1 MIFNLKHPMRAIA
14 SAILLLVTSQI
25 HALNLSR
32 PDVLSKIGEPIRA
45 EILISDISPAEAK
58 DLRAN
63 LADPTAFQTARV
75 AINPAINNAEFKLF
89 TKSETSQVLQITGK
103 LPVKE
108 PYLEVLIDLRWA
120 SGRMVRNISML
131 IAEAPKAIA
140 DKATKESAPADNAK
154 PIKKSPPPQR
164 PADSNDSDVVK
175 ILVAPG
181 DTASEIIE
189 QHQDDTVSLDQMLLA
204 LLRSNPDAFVA
215 DNVNRLKAG
224 AVLTIP
230 KIEQAR
236 SISRKEA
243 RENIQLQSKD
253 FDVYRASVATRLA
266 QAKIDQASNTA
277 SGSIQGQVKNNKTDP
292 KDQLKLSK
300 PDSKDAEALAN
311 QKEAE
316 EVAKRAE
323 EISKNV
329 TELGKIAKASANTG
343 EANNKDSLSL
353 LTAIDSVNGL
363 INSLTKDWG
372 VPLAAGGLIALLLLI
387 GWIKARSKTA
397 ELEQELQ
404 EVQSQN
410 TPPPELKIDF
420 DLSLPPHPAPADN
433 PIHQPPAT
441 APNSHTTNA
450 TYSSVESDSA
460 LEDPFKVRLDL
471 AEELWKL
478 GQKHTSRALAQ
489 EVADQGN
496 PELQVQAKR
505 WLAEKA

>member
-1 MIFNLKHPMRAIA
+1 MRAIA
-14 SAILLLVTSQI
+14 TVILFLVSSQI

-32 PDVLSKIGEPIRA
+32 PDVLSKMGEPLHA
-45 EILISDISPAEAK
+45 EILISDISAAEAK

-63 LADPTAFQTARV
+63 LADSTIFQTARV
-75 AINPAINNAEFKLF
+75 AINPALNNAEFKLI

-103 LPVKE
+103 APVKE

-120 SGRMVRNISML
+120 SGRMVRNLSML
-131 IAEAPKAIA
+131 VAETPKAGPE
-140 DKATKESAPADNAK
+140 KANKESAPADNAK

-164 PADSNDSDVVK
+164 TANSNDPDAVK
-175 ILVAPG
+175 VLVKSG

-236 SISRKEA
+236 SISRKEG

-253 FDVYRASVATRLA
+253 FDAYRASVATRLA
-266 QAKIDQASNTA
+266 QAKIDQAGNTA

-300 PDSKDAEALAN
+300 PDSKDADAIAK

-329 TELGKIAKASANTG
+329 NELGKIAQASANVG
-343 EANNKDSLSL
+343 DANSKDGLSLS
-353 LTAIDSVNGL
+353 TAMESVNGL
-363 INSLTKDWG
+363 INSLSKDSR
-372 VPLAAGGLIALLLLI
+372 VPLAAGCLVAFLLLI
-387 GWIKARSKTA
+387 GWIKAKSKTA

-404 EVQSQN
+404 EVQAQN
-410 TPPPELKIDF
+410 APPPELKIDF
-420 DLSLPPHPAPADN
+420 DLDLPPHPKFTDTKDSPSPTVNAYT
-433 PIHQPPAT
+433 H
-441 APNSHTTNA
+441 NA
-450 TYSSVESDSA
+450 TYSSVDSDSA

-489 EVADQGN
+489 EVADQAS
-496 PELQVQAKR
+496 PDLQAQAKR
-505 WLAEKA
+505 WLAEKV